1 MKIFCIML
9 IGLVVLGFAGCKE
22 KPEVNRVDLDQINAD
37 DSNDY
42 RYIFRE
48 EIQKETERNKKYRKK
63 EF

>member
-1 MKIFCIML
+1 MRMIHLAL
-9 IGLVVLGFAGCKE
+9 IVALIVGFHGCNE
-22 KPEVNRVDLDQINAD
+22 KPDVNKVELDQINAD

-48 EIQKETERNKKYRKK
+48 EIEKDRDRENKQRKK